1 MGVRLPITAID
12 RFPFSRYFSTNLSVR
27 LRSSLQIR
35 LLSFFA
41 VVVTVGCS
49 QLLAQ
54 TSGAILKTGGAVLV
68 NGKQV
73 TRTLALLD
81 SDNIETLSS
90 AVASIIQPGTVVLIG
105 ANSRVAYS
113 KDGLTLSSGSATISA
128 STPFIAHVDRATLK
142 PQSARARFAVRET
155 PCSIQIAAL
164 EGAVIVNDG
173 TRDVIL
179 DSGKS
184 LSLPL
189 LNPAG
194 RTGSSASTTTGT
206 LVEPSCEES
215 AVIVQT
221 SKLPTDSAANVFTWT
236 GTSVSSS
243 ALVMLLVHDHP
254 IPISPLGP

>member
-1 MGVRLPITAID
+1 
-12 RFPFSRYFSTNLSVR
+12 
-27 LRSSLQIR
+27 
-35 LLSFFA
+35 
-41 VVVTVGCS
+41 VTVGCS
-49 QLLAQ
+49 QLWAQ
-54 TSGAILKTGGAVLV
+54 TSGAVLKAGGAVLV

-90 AVASIIQPGTVVLIG
+90 AVASITQPGTIVLIG

-128 STPFIAHVDRATLK
+128 SSPFSAHVDRATLK
-142 PQSARARFAVRET
+142 PQSAKARFAVRET

-164 EGAVIVNDG
+164 EGSVSVNDG

-189 LNPAG
+189 PNPAG
-194 RTGSSASTTTGT
+194 KTGNNSASTTTGT
-206 LVEPSCEES
+206 LVEPNCGES
-215 AVIVQT
+215 AVTVQT
-221 SKLPTDSAANVFTWT
+221 SKLPTDTAANVFTWA
-236 GTSVSSS
+236 GTSASSS
-243 ALVMLLVHDHP
+243 ALVMLLVHDRGLGAGRP
-254 IPISPLGP
+254 IPISPAAP